1 MKNTRLRLTDPVL
14 IVSAIALLLVGCTSS
29 AQDMVQKTSDVVY
42 AVGNGVTAP
51 KPVYVPNP
59 EYTEKA
65 RKEKI
70 RGFVVLS
77 MVVTAEGTVRDPH
90 IAASLTKYLDQQALA
105 AVSIW
110 KFKPATQDG
119 KPVAVRIK
127 TRITFN
133 LY

>member
-14 IVSAIALLLVGCTSS
+14 IVSAIGLLLVGCTSS

-51 KPVYVPNP
+51 KLVYVPNP

-90 IAASLTKYLDQQALA
+90 IAASLTEDLDQQALA

-110 KFKPATQDG
+110 KFKPATKDG

-127 TRITFN
+127 TSITFN